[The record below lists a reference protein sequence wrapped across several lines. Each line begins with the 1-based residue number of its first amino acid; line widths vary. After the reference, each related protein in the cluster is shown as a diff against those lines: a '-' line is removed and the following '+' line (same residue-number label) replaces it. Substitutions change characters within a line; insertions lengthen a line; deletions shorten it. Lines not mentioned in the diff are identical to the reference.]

1 MDKISIIA
9 KNLLHFRVSKARFF
23 SYKRASL
30 YATHYSHFI
39 ILILISVFFS
49 GCGYVTGSDM
59 LRHINSITIPP
70 ITNDSSE
77 YGLEEDLGT
86 NIKQEFARRGKGWT
100 EGADS
105 LFTAKIID
113 YKYTAVLPLGQ
124 NNQPEQYRLI
134 ISMSFLFQDLKRNKI
149 IRDEKNY
156 QKIHDFYIVEGRGK
170 TPETLKE
177 AKQKLITETAEDIV
191 SSIVEEW

>member
-1 MDKISIIA
+1 
-9 KNLLHFRVSKARFF
+9 
-23 SYKRASL
+23 
-30 YATHYSHFI
+30 
-39 ILILISVFFS
+39 
-49 GCGYVTGSDM
+49 M

-105 LFTAKIID
+105 LFTAKIIN
-113 YKYTAVLPLGQ
+113 YEYFPLSLGQ

-134 ISMSFLFQDLKRNKI
+134 ISMSFVFQDLKRNKI

>member
-1 MDKISIIA
+1 MEKISIIA

-23 SYKRASL
+23 SYKRAYL
-30 YATHYSHFI
+30 YATHYSHLI

-70 ITNDSSE
+70 IKNESDE

-86 NIKQEFARRGKGWT
+86 SIKQEFARRGKGWN

-105 LFTAKIID
+105 LFTAKIIN
-113 YKYTAVLPLGQ
+113 YKLIEWDFGQ

-134 ISMSFLFQDLKRNKI
+134 ISMSFTFQDQKRNKI

-156 QKIHDFYIVEGRGK
+156 EKIHDFYIVEGRGK

-177 AKQKLITETAEDIV
+177 AKEKLIRETSEDIV

>member
-1 MDKISIIA
+1 MEKISIIA

-30 YATHYSHFI
+30 YATHYPNFI
-39 ILILISVFFS
+39 LLILISVFFS

-70 ITNDSSE
+70 ITNESSE

-86 NIKQEFARRGKGWT
+86 SIKQEFARRGKGWN

-105 LFTAKIID
+105 LFTAKIIN
-113 YKYTAVLPLGQ
+113 YEYFPLSLGQ

-134 ISMSFLFQDLKRNKI
+134 ISMSFIFQDLKRNKI
-149 IRDEKNY
+149 IRDEKTY
-156 QKIHDFYIVEGRGK
+156 EKIHDFYIVEGRGK

-177 AKQKLITETAEDIV
+177 AKQKLITETSEDIV